1 MLKPK
6 DTALNANTTILPR
19 RIDIDAH
26 DHIPLR
32 EHHQERREITVND
45 ITGL

>member
-19 RIDIDAH
+19 RINNAH

-45 ITGL
+45 IIGL

>member
-26 DHIPLR
+26 DHIPY
-32 EHHQERREITVND
+32 QERREITVND